1 MHRAHAT
8 QGERANHCEIDL
20 TMAGLSVTGTDT
32 GVGKTAVSCALCA
45 ALLARG
51 YEVSAFKP
59 VLTGLADRGPHDHD
73 LLAALTGQTPEDVA
87 PVRFG
92 PAVSPHLA
100 SAIAGRDIDADALA
114 RRAHELAQAGVVVVE
129 GAGGILAPF
138 TADLAQGDWMAQVGL
153 PAVVA
158 ARPGLGTI
166 NHTLLTLE
174 AARTRG
180 VDVQAVVLTP
190 WPAEPTGMEVSNR
203 ETIVRLGRV
212 DVATLSRVD
221 LRSAQD
227 LVAATE
233 GWNLEA
239 WLDA

>member
-1 MHRAHAT
+1 LFT
-8 QGERANHCEIDL
+8 SEIEL

-51 YEVSAFKP
+51 HRVTAFKP
-59 VLTGLADRGPHDHD
+59 VLTGLDDPGPHDHE
-73 LLAALTGQTPEDVA
+73 LLAALTGQAPEDVA
-87 PVRFG
+87 PVRFA

-100 SAIAGRDIDADALA
+100 SALAGRAIDADALA
-114 RRAHELAQAGVVVVE
+114 GRARDLAATGVVVVE

-138 TADLAQGDWMAQVGL
+138 TAELAQGDWMAGVGL

-174 AARTRG
+174 AARARG
-180 VDVQAVVLTP
+180 LQVRAVVLTP
-190 WPAEPTGMEVSNR
+190 WPSQPTELELSNR

-212 DVATLSRVD
+212 DVATLGSVD
-221 LRSAQD
+221 PGSPES
-227 LVAATE
+227 LVAAA
-233 GWNLEA
+233 GDWDLEA
-239 WLDA
+239 WLGE